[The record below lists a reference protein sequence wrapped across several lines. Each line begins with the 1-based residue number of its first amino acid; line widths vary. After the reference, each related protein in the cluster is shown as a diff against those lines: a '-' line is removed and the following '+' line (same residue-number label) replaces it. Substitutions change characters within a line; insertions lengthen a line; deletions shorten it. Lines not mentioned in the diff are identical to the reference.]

1 MRIDNLQPGDII
13 FIRKGLY
20 DYSHIGICMEAGG
33 TFETTR
39 MAHTVGKMQPYS
51 LVLTHLA
58 PKDILEK
65 NGVHYDVVR
74 PGANTRMAAALNI
87 IEVWLKHLIPFD
99 PIKYHKMVSLA
110 PHIDI
115 IGSEGSL
122 GSYTEAERAAFIDLA
137 LEQQR
142 ELYENN
148 KYTLVS
154 LAATRNIGPTPP
166 LPVTVDSVDGII
178 CTSPIIMSFQ
188 IAGLAEHVATVTN
201 FWVSDRQVAF
211 DELDLLLDYSK
222 PTHIKYHEC
231 MKRIQT
237 EKGLAGPDTK
247 FHSALRLLKT
257 PLEDIDFDQIP
268 VGMRLDPILCS
279 VSALYYSLSRDDN
292 NFTSMGELEIPECSH
307 ANELHSL
314 FEKNVAELIKKGNET
329 REMLYK
335 QINYL
340 SAYALYSRTFGSL
353 KEEILGQRLHSH

>member
-1 MRIDNLQPGDII
+1 MRISDLQPGDII

-20 DYSHIGICMEAGG
+20 DYSHIGICIEAGG

-39 MAHTVGKMQPYS
+39 MAHTVGKMQPYA
-51 LVLTHLA
+51 LVVTHLA

-65 NGVHYDVVR
+65 NGVHYDIVR
-74 PGANTRMAAALNI
+74 PGANTRIAIALDI
-87 IEVWLKHLIPFD
+87 IRVWLKHLIPYD
-99 PIKYHKMVSLA
+99 PIKYQKMVSIA

-122 GSYTEAERAAFIDLA
+122 GGHTEAERAAFIDLA
-137 LEQQR
+137 IKQQR
-142 ELYENN
+142 ELYEDK
-148 KYTLVS
+148 KYSLIS
-154 LAATRNIGPTPP
+154 LAATRDIGPTPP
-166 LPVTVDSVDGII
+166 SPVTVDCVDGII

-188 IAGLAEHVATVTN
+188 IAALAEHVATVTN

-231 MKRIQT
+231 MMRIQT
-237 EKGLAGPDTK
+237 GTDHLNLDMK

-257 PLEDIDFDQIP
+257 PLEDIDFNQIP

-279 VSALYYSLSRDDN
+279 VSALYYSLLRDDN

-307 ANELHSL
+307 AHELRAL
-314 FEKNVAELIKKGNET
+314 FEKNVAELIRKGNES
-329 REMLYK
+329 REILCK

-340 SAYALYSRTFGSL
+340 SAYA
-353 KEEILGQRLHSH
+353 II